1 MRRKQ
6 ETVAKKEPTLSFS
19 DIHPFRIQVP
29 QSDLDDLNERLN
41 HTRWP
46 DELPGVGWERG
57 VPVGYLKELAEHWRT
72 RYNWRMHEAEF
83 ERAASVQHHQRLY
96 PFVTW

>member
-1 MRRKQ
+1 M
-6 ETVAKKEPTLSFS
+6 SFS

-46 DELPGVGWERG
+46 DELLEFVPSGRAVFAGSWVLGAVSEVGW
-57 VPVGYLKELAEHWRT
+57 PTAEWAR
-72 RYNWRMHEAEF
+72 RSW
-83 ERAASVQHHQRLY
+83 S
-96 PFVTW
+96 

>member
-6 ETVAKKEPTLSFS
+6 QTVANKEPTLSFS

-46 DELPGVGWERG
+46 DELPSTTTDM
-57 VPVGYLKELAEHWRT
+57 PAWR
-72 RYNWRMHEAEF
+72 
-83 ERAASVQHHQRLY
+83 
-96 PFVTW
+96 

>member
-6 ETVAKKEPTLSFS
+6 QTVAKKEPTLSFS

-46 DELPGVGWERG
+46 DELLEF
-57 VPVGYLKELAEHWRT
+57 VPSGRAVFAGSWFLGAGQRSGLAEWAR
-72 RYNWRMHEAEF
+72 RSW
-83 ERAASVQHHQRLY
+83 S
-96 PFVTW
+96 

>member
-1 MRRKQ
+1 L
-6 ETVAKKEPTLSFS
+6 TLSFS

-29 QSDLDDLNERLN
+29 QYDLDDLNERLN

-57 VPVGYLKELAEHWRT
+57 VPVGY
-72 RYNWRMHEAEF
+72 
-83 ERAASVQHHQRLY
+83 
-96 PFVTW
+96 